1 MNTQILKNKIQN
13 DEILNNIASFFPN
26 KIYLVGGSVRDCF
39 LDKNTFDRDL
49 IVADED
55 ARTFSQKVAE
65 FFDGKFI
72 PLDEENKIY
81 RVVLKDKKNYLD
93 ITNPIENS
101 MEKDLFR
108 RDLTINAVAV
118 DISSCEV
125 LDLVG
130 GVNDIENKI
139 IRGIKD
145 FNFEDDPL
153 RILRVF
159 RFYSILGFEI
169 DSHLLEVVKS
179 LKALILQPAKER
191 IEYELMKLFDGK
203 YADLALLK
211 MDECEILNKLFP
223 FVDELKQVPPNLH
236 HHLDLFH
243 HSIETVCQVGI
254 LYEKSSDKVKSH
266 MEKVD
271 FGGFSRLA
279 HLRLAAFMHDIGKFS
294 TWTIEEGTGRHR
306 FIKHDDVGSKLVK
319 PILKKMCF
327 SNKQIDYITL
337 MIKKHMYPTMVVQ
350 SPELTDKVMMRFVRK
365 MEDSAIDNIL
375 IAQADRL
382 SAQGPEI
389 TKEIVEEN
397 ISALNKLLEFYLQA
411 QETIKPLPK
420 LLDGNEVMKILN
432 IKPSP
437 ILGQILNS
445 LHEAQISG
453 DVTTKEEAVSFVK
466 NYPIR

>member
-243 HSIETVCQVGI
+243 HSIETVRQVGI

-445 LHEAQISG
+445 LHEAQIPG

>member
-1 MNTQILKNKIQN
+1 MNTQILKNKIQD

-39 LDKNTFDRDL
+39 LGKDTFDRDL
-49 IVADED
+49 IVTDED
-55 ARTFSQKVAE
+55 AGIFSQKVSE

-101 MEKDLFR
+101 IEKDLFR
-108 RDLTINAVAV
+108 RDLTINAIAV
-118 DISSCEV
+118 NIKSGEI

-130 GVNDIENKI
+130 GVKDIQRKT

-145 FNFEDDPL
+145 FNFEDDSL

-169 DSHLLEVVKS
+169 DSHLLEVVKN
-179 LKALILQPAKER
+179 LKDSILQPAKER
-191 IEYELMKLFDGK
+191 IEYELMKLFEGK

-236 HHLDLFH
+236 HHLDLFN
-243 HSIETVCQVGI
+243 HSIETIRQIEI
-254 LYEKSSDKVKSH
+254 LYDNASEKVKSH
-266 MEKVD
+266 MDKVD

-279 HLRLAAFMHDIGKFS
+279 HLKLAAFMHDIGKFS

-306 FIKHDDVGSKLVK
+306 FIKHDDVGAKLAK
-319 PILKKMCF
+319 PILKSMCF

-365 MEDSAIDNIL
+365 MEENAIDNIL

-397 ISALNKLLEFYLQA
+397 LSALNKLLEFYLQA

-420 LLDGNEVMKILN
+420 LIDGNDVMQILK

-437 ILGQILNS
+437 ILGEILNL

-453 DVTTKEEAVSFVK
+453 DITTKEEAISFVK